1 VKWSVTAN
9 PAPPPPGQLAPAYRS
24 DYFFKIDELR
34 ITRDDPATA
43 EDESLS
49 PLLLDTFE
57 TTAPPAPQGNYALTL
72 GSFTTDGQHAVMNGQ
87 VAGAIGGVGTLDLLA
102 AHVAVADT
110 NISASSPGRGL
121 KSHHDFT
128 AEARFELDFLPDPGE
143 SFGISLSDRAAGE
156 LPPDQ
161 LGDDVLFL
169 TVTRNAEGNLIV
181 QFDERDAVA
190 DSITVLGTLPLDD
203 QTPAAGSEIVLR
215 LVHDTDDLGRVQ
227 ASFDVL
233 EGGISVQ
240 TGVFVEDLDRADRIF
255 GAETPLDPYDDEVWT
270 RVQIVASGRD
280 TAGQTA
286 QGRFGT
292 LSIEDN
298 GNWTYTLDNA
308 DPDTQNLGHGVI
320 GMDSFNWR
328 ATDEYG
334 ASTIRTFNI
343 NVIGTGD
350 APAANTVGGPGNDM
364 LLGSPNA
371 DHLTGGLGADLLIGL
386 DGSDIFDYNSLA
398 DRTDSTGQRIDTIA
412 DFTPGA
418 GGDILDLSDLL
429 IGYVQ
434 EVSNAANFVQL
445 QQFQTPNGPSGTQVA
460 VNEDGLSFD
469 FVPMVTLQ
477 DVVGLSFQDFSAH
490 NLLL

>member
-1 VKWSVTAN
+1 
-9 PAPPPPGQLAPAYRS
+9 
-24 DYFFKIDELR
+24 
-34 ITRDDPATA
+34 
-43 EDESLS
+43 
-49 PLLLDTFE
+49 
-57 TTAPPAPQGNYALTL
+57 
-72 GSFTTDGQHAVMNGQ
+72 
-87 VAGAIGGVGTLDLLA
+87 
-102 AHVAVADT
+102 
-110 NISASSPGRGL
+110 
-121 KSHHDFT
+121 
-128 AEARFELDFLPDPGE
+128 
-143 SFGISLSDRAAGE
+143 
-156 LPPDQ
+156 
-161 LGDDVLFL
+161 
-169 TVTRNAEGNLIV
+169 
-181 QFDERDAVA
+181 
-190 DSITVLGTLPLDD
+190 
-203 QTPAAGSEIVLR
+203 
-215 LVHDTDDLGRVQ
+215 
-227 ASFDVL
+227 
-233 EGGISVQ
+233 
-240 TGVFVEDLDRADRIF
+240 
-255 GAETPLDPYDDEVWT
+255 
-270 RVQIVASGRD
+270 
-280 TAGQTA
+280 
-286 QGRFGT
+286 